1 MKVEFLPQNVKSWYL
16 GLIRPVVDFFIRL
29 ELNPNFF
36 TTIGFVLSIIAAYM
50 FATGSLRFAG
60 LIVLLAGTF
69 DIVDGQVARATN
81 RVTKF
86 GALYDSTLD
95 RYSEVIIFFGMAY
108 FFVNESMLKTSV
120 AVSIALGGSVMVSY
134 VRARAEALGFEC
146 KVGMMQR
153 PERVVYIG
161 LGALIHQVVLILA
174 LTIVAVLANFTALQ
188 RLYYIWQQENTPE
201 KLELKKQQSA
211 TPETGTTDAA

>member
-1 MKVEFLPQNVKSWYL
+1 MKVEFLPHSVKNWYL
-16 GLIRPVVDFFIRL
+16 GLIKPVVDFFIRL

-36 TTIGFVLSIIAAYM
+36 TTIGFVLSIIAAYF
-50 FATGSLRFAG
+50 FATGSLRLAG

-69 DIVDGQVARATN
+69 DIVDGQVARATD

-95 RYSEVIIFFGMAY
+95 RYSEVIIFFGLAY

-120 AVSIALGGSVMVSY
+120 AVSIALGGSIMVSY

-161 LGALIHQVVLILA
+161 LGALLHQVLLILA
-174 LTIVAVLANFTALQ
+174 ITVIAVIANITALQ
-188 RLYYIWQQENTPE
+188 RLHHIWQQENNPE
-201 KLELKKQQSA
+201 KLEQKKQHSA
-211 TPETGTTDAA
+211 AESDAAKVT

>member
-1 MKVEFLPQNVKSWYL
+1 MKIEFLPQDIKNWYL
-16 GLIRPVVDFFIRL
+16 KLIKPIVDFFIKL

-36 TTIGFVLSIIAAYM
+36 TTIGFILSIIAAYF
-50 FATGSLRFAG
+50 FAAGSLRIGG
-60 LIVLLAGTF
+60 LIILLAGTF

-95 RYSEVIIFFGMAY
+95 RYSEVIMFFGIAY
-108 FFVNESMLKTSV
+108 FFVSQSMLKTSV
-120 AVSIALGGSVMVSY
+120 AVSIALGGSIMVSY

-146 KVGMMQR
+146 KVGIMQR

-161 LGALIHQVVLILA
+161 LGALIHEIMLVIA

-188 RLYYIWQQENTPE
+188 RLYHIWKQENGE
-201 KLELKKQQSA
+201 SKHEVA
-211 TPETGTTDAA
+211 TTVESSETSSTNTL

>member
-1 MKVEFLPQNVKSWYL
+1 MKIEVLPQNVKNWYL
-16 GLIRPVVDFFIRL
+16 NLIKPVVDFFIRL

-36 TTIGFVLSIIAAYM
+36 TTIGFILSIISAYF
-50 FATGSLRFAG
+50 FAIGNLRLGGFV
-60 LIVLLAGTF
+60 ILLAGTF

-95 RYSEVIIFFGMAY
+95 RYSEVIMFFGLAY
-108 FFVNESMLKTSV
+108 FFVSQSMLKTSV
-120 AVSIALGGSVMVSY
+120 AVSIALGGSIMVSY

-161 LGALIHQVVLILA
+161 LGALIHQYALVLA

-188 RLYYIWQQENTPE
+188 RLYHIWQQEN
-201 KLELKKQQSA
+201 
-211 TPETGTTDAA
+211 GTAKVKTEAVEDTSEIDITNTV